1 MGEDKG
7 WDLLMKGFLF
17 LVFSLVFFPL
27 FSFLFFTTPTAGGEC
42 WWHVC
47 LCLYDIGAIYGV
59 DILKLHMSLACWVAC
74 LIENSLSSHL

>member
-1 MGEDKG
+1 MLGLVNERILISC
-7 WDLLMKGFLF
+7 LLPCF
-17 LVFSLVFFPL
+17 FFPL
-27 FSFLFFTTPTAGGEC
+27 FSFLFFTAPTAGGEC